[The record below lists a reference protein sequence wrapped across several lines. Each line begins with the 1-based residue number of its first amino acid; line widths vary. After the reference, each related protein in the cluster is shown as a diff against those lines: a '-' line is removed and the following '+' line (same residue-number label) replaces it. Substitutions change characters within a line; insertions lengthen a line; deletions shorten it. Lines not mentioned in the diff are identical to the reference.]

1 MVRLIIVPWSTE
13 PPQNIVIRV
22 QHKSSSMKREPL
34 FLSLPDFPHNTLNSQ
49 SHHHKTP
56 RANRRLSS
64 PQDSYHKA
72 LTTTRLLLPQKI
84 LLRSLKTLDFQY
96 SKFSKPQIFAFTRK
110 MAMPFRTPAAT
121 GVASSSNAPYTS
133 KSSFLTSG
141 LSPLATCALNN
152 TEASCSICLEH
163 YTHEDP
169 ASQVTQ
175 CGHIFHTPCMTEWV
189 ESGSSTCPM
198 CRAQLFTPPIK
209 TKVNSN
215 HPRRNMFGRRSSER
229 SIPGLPRM
237 HEGFDT
243 YSQWRMGSLGL
254 GTGMGSNFQPSTP
267 EAPLDY

>member
-121 GVASSSNAPYTS
+121 GVASSSNAPCDM
-133 KSSFLTSG
+133 
-141 LSPLATCALNN
+141 CAQQHR
-152 TEASCSICLEH
+152 S
-163 YTHEDP
+163 
-169 ASQVTQ
+169 
-175 CGHIFHTPCMTEWV
+175 
-189 ESGSSTCPM
+189 
-198 CRAQLFTPPIK
+198 QLF
-209 TKVNSN
+209 
-215 HPRRNMFGRRSSER
+215 HMPRALHTRGSRFPGHSMRSH
-229 SIPGLPRM
+229 LP
-237 HEGFDT
+237 HTLHD
-243 YSQWRMGSLGL
+243 
-254 GTGMGSNFQPSTP
+254 GMG
-267 EAPLDY
+267 